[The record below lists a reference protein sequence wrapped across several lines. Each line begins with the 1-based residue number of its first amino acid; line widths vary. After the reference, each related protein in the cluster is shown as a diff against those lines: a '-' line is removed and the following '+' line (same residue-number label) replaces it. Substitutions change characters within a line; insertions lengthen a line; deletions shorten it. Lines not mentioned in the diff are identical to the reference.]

1 MSGLALP
8 PAEPPASTVLEV
20 LEQLRAF
27 REHRDDAGRQ
37 LHMLQLALKEH
48 DPAELPIG
56 SLTYYRIEARVARN
70 RLMLWT
76 REVRALE
83 RRARGMGLK
92 P

>member
-1 MSGLALP
+1 MALP
-8 PAEPPASTVLEV
+8 PAEPPAADVHDV
-20 LEQLRAF
+20 LEQLEAF
-27 REHRDDAGRQ
+27 RRHRDDAGRQ
-37 LHMLQLALKEH
+37 LHMLAQTLREVPDTEGL
-48 DPAELPIG
+48 PAG

-83 RRARGMGLK
+83 RRARMLGLK

>member
-8 PAEPPASTVLEV
+8 PAEPPAENVVDV
-20 LEQLRAF
+20 LEQLRVF

-37 LHMLQLALKEH
+37 LHMLAEALREH
-48 DPAELPIG
+48 DAAQLPTG
-56 SLTYYRIEARVARN
+56 SRTYYRIEARVARN

-83 RRARGMGLK
+83 RRARMMGLQ

>member
-1 MSGLALP
+1 MP
-8 PAEPPASTVLEV
+8 PAEPPAADVVAL
-20 LEQLRAF
+20 LEQLEKF

-37 LHMLQLALKEH
+37 LHMLAVAIREAEH
-48 DPAELPIG
+48 EQGLPVG
-56 SLTYYRIEARVARN
+56 SVTYYRIEARVARN

-83 RRARGMGLK
+83 RRARMLGLQ

>member
-8 PAEPPASTVLEV
+8 PAQPPASNVVDV
-20 LEQLRAF
+20 LEQLSAF
-27 REHRDDAGRQ
+27 RAHRDDAGRQ
-37 LHMLQLALKEH
+37 LHLLTATLKEH
-48 DPAELPIG
+48 DPAQLPIG

-83 RRARGMGLK
+83 RRARLMGLQ

>member
-1 MSGLALP
+1 VSGLALP
-8 PAEPPASTVLEV
+8 PAEPPAASVVDV
-20 LEQLRAF
+20 LEQLRVF

-37 LHMLQLALKEH
+37 LHMIQQAIREH
-48 DPAELPIG
+48 DAEQLPTG
-56 SLTYYRIEARVARN
+56 TLTYYRIEARVARN

-83 RRARGMGLK
+83 RRARALGLK

>member
-1 MSGLALP
+1 MSELALP
-8 PAEPPASTVLEV
+8 PAEPPAATVLEV
-20 LEQLRAF
+20 LEQLRSF

-37 LHMLQLALKEH
+37 LHMLQQTIKEY
-48 DPAELPIG
+48 DPAQLPTG
-56 SLTYYRIEARVARN
+56 TLTYYRIEARVARN

-83 RRARGMGLK
+83 RRARQMGLK